1 MNTKNYL
8 LGRLSVEEA
17 EKLEA
22 RVLEDENAF
31 YEVRDAE
38 ADLFDEFAR
47 GELEGEERAAFAA
60 KYGADPRLA
69 FATAMARRAPRTGRV
84 AVWAGLAAAAA
95 AAFAVV
101 MLNRPATEDHGSRV
115 VVAPP
120 VAVLQPVVAT
130 LTLETSRAAE
140 APKLITIPAGA
151 TTVELRVPL
160 HPEDKFARYRA
171 ELTLGGGTTQRI
183 DGPQPRADHI
193 LPLVIPAKQLAS
205 GSYELA
211 VYGDDEP
218 LGFVT
223 FEVRRD

>member
-8 LGRLSVEEA
+8 LGRLSVEDA

-22 RVLEDENAF
+22 RMIEDENAF
-31 YEVRDAE
+31 DEVRDAE

-60 KYGADPRLA
+60 KYGTDPRLA
-69 FATAMARRAPRTGRV
+69 FATAMARRAPRSRKA
-84 AVWAGLAAAAA
+84 AVWTALAAAAA

-101 MLNRPATEDHGSRV
+101 MLNRPAAD
-115 VVAPP
+115 
-120 VAVLQPVVAT
+120 QPVVSKPMARPAAIVPPVIAT

-140 APKLITIPAGA
+140 APKRITIPAGA
-151 TTVELRVPL
+151 TTVEIRVPL
-160 HPEDKFARYRA
+160 HPEEKFARYRA
-171 ELTLGGGTTQRI
+171 ELTSMSGTTQRI
-183 DGPQPRADHI
+183 DANQPGADHV
-193 LPLVIPAKQLAS
+193 LPLVVSAGQLAS
-205 GSYELA
+205 GTYELA

-223 FEVRRD
+223 FEVRRQ